1 MGGKTAQQTST
12 TTSEPW
18 AEQKPYMIEGMKK
31 AQDLWKQPGPNYY
44 PGQTVAPVSGDTTA
58 GYQAVRDQQTGAGQ
72 QGVTAAQNTNT
83 DFLTGKYLNSNP
95 YNDAVYND
103 IQSRVMS
110 SVNANALKA
119 GRQGSGQSDS
129 MAATGLTNAY
139 APYAM
144 SQYQKGLD
152 NMQQAIGAAP
162 GLNQAGYFGA
172 DALMKSGGQQQQD
185 AQSQIDA
192 DINKFNWGQNLEQ
205 SKLDDYMKMITG
217 TFGGQSGT
225 STVPY
230 QKPSIWSQVL
240 GGAIGLGGLL
250 MPGN

>member
-1 MGGKTAQQTST
+1 MGGGTGHQTST

-31 AQDLWKQPGPNYY
+31 AQELWNAPGPNYY
-44 PGQTVAPVSGDTTA
+44 PGQTVAQPTADTQA
-58 GYQAVRDQQTGAGQ
+58 GYQAIRDQQNGAGQ
-72 QGVTAAQNTNT
+72 QGVQAAQQANT
-83 DFLTGKYLNSNP
+83 DFITGQHLNSNP
-95 YNDAVYND
+95 YDDAVYND

-110 SVNANALKA
+110 SVNANALKS
-119 GRQGSGQSDS
+119 GRQGSGQADS

-139 APYAM
+139 APYAA

-152 NMQQAIGAAP
+152 NMQQAIGQAP

-185 AQSQIDA
+185 DQANIDA
-192 DINKFNWGQNLEQ
+192 DISKFNWGQNLDQ
-205 SKLDDYMKMITG
+205 NKLNDYMKTITG

-225 STVPY
+225 STTPY
-230 QKPSIWSQVL
+230 QKPSIWSQIL
-240 GGAIGLGGLL
+240 GGAIGLGGLFL
-250 MPGN
+250 